1 MTIMIPEVSLI
12 VFFDFGFFEIVE
24 QDIPFKNKKI
34 ATVPRTIERTQKNRE
49 ATEIS
54 DQFQY

>member
-1 MTIMIPEVSLI
+1 MIPEVSLI